1 MKKINLMSSNKYSGC
16 YDGDFDRWDIYIH
29 ANDAEPIPVNV
40 SISQDGVAY
49 WDCYLVGV
57 KYLKRQNTYQLTYKE
72 Y

>member
-1 MKKINLMSSNKYSGC
+1 MKINLTSSSKYSGC

-29 ANDAEPIPVNV
+29 ANDAESIPVNA
-40 SISQDGVAY
+40 SISQDGIDY
-49 WDCYLVGV
+49 WNCYLVGV